1 MSKIEQ
7 KQKIFSKRLFGC
19 PVFIMAAV
27 CFLWS
32 GYNQSD
38 QEKQGTAV
46 RTLALEHAEVFD
58 SLSGKFL
65 PNQTIIIEDG
75 KISDLF
81 ESGSKALPSGA
92 DSRDLA
98 GKYIIPGLIDA
109 HVHIASDPSDGDSR
123 DKVEKRLLQ
132 ALKGGI
138 TYVRDMAGDGRALA
152 DLVRAVK
159 AGDIISPGIRYA
171 ALMAGPTFFSDPRSV
186 MSSRGETA
194 GEIPWGRAVTQETDL
209 VLAVAEGRGTGAS
222 GIKIYAQVEPELLE
236 HIVREAHRQG
246 MLAWSHATIIPSKPG
261 DAVAAGVNVI
271 SHADHLVWE
280 ALPEVNPRPQGLAWR
295 WQDADVREVSPDDP
309 AILALMELM
318 RQKGTI
324 LDATLYPYKVTLGMA
339 EKNYKNLLPIA
350 MDRFRFACAV
360 TKLAHDRGVPV
371 CAGTDDLLDP
381 EHSPLPNVHEEME
394 LFVNESAFTPAE
406 AILSATLVSA
416 QALGIEKT
424 HGTIAIGKAADL
436 AVLTADPLRDI
447 RHTRDIAFVIKSG
460 KVIDH

>member
-1 MSKIEQ
+1 
-7 KQKIFSKRLFGC
+7 
-19 PVFIMAAV
+19 MALA

-32 GYNQSD
+32 GHIQAG
-38 QEKQGTAV
+38 QGKQGKAV
-46 RTLALEHAEVFD
+46 QALALEHAEVFD

-65 PNQTIIIEDG
+65 PNRTIIIEDE

-98 GKYIIPGLIDA
+98 GKYVIPGLIDA
-109 HVHIASDPSDGDSR
+109 HVHIASDPSGCDSR
-123 DKVEKRLLQ
+123 DRVEKRLFQ
-132 ALKGGI
+132 ALQGGV

-171 ALMAGPTFFSDPRSV
+171 ALMAGPTFFSDPRAV
-186 MSSRGETA
+186 MSSRGETP
-194 GEIPWGRAVTQETDL
+194 GEVPWGRAVTQETDL
-209 VLAVAEGRGTGAS
+209 VLAVAEALGTGAS
-222 GIKIYAQVEPELLE
+222 GIKIYAQVEPELLT
-236 HIVREAHRQG
+236 HIVQEAHRQG
-246 MLAWSHATIIPSKPG
+246 MLVWSHATIIPSKPG

-295 WQDADVREVSPDDP
+295 WQDADVRQVSPDDP
-309 AILALMELM
+309 AILSLMELM
-318 RQKGTI
+318 RQKGII
-324 LDATLYPYKVTLGMA
+324 LDATLHPYKVQLDLA
-339 EKNYKNLLPIA
+339 EKKYKKLLPIA
-350 MDRFRFACAV
+350 MDRFRFVCGV
-360 TKLAHDRGVPV
+360 TQLAHEQGVPV
-371 CAGTDDLLDP
+371 CTGTDDLLDP
-381 EHSPLPNVHEEME
+381 EYSHLPNVHEEME
-394 LFVNESAFTPAE
+394 LLVNECAFAPAE
-406 AILSATLVSA
+406 AILAATLVSA

-436 AVLTADPLRDI
+436 TVLTADPSKDI

-460 KVIDH
+460 KVISCHLSQKK